1 MAILGSLIKNGVKIG
16 QLVQLKNKN
25 LLKQQK
31 RTFLKLIFKARNTEF
46 GEQYNFT
53 DILEKTLMSSESRFY
68 DDFKNNVPVFDY
80 DSIFKTYWHKCLE
93 GQRDITWPGK
103 VKHFALSSGTSGA
116 PSKQIPVTKDMIKA
130 IKRTS
135 IRQMIALSA
144 YKNISSQALEKG
156 YLMLGGSIDLTQVND
171 HFEGDLSG
179 ITAGNIPFWFEKY
192 YKPGNQIAK
201 VKNWEEKLDKITKK
215 AKDWDIGCV
224 VGVPAWIQL
233 LLERIIKEYNL
244 NNIHEIWPNLAAFA
258 HGGVSFEPYRHSFE
272 KLLGKPI
279 DYIETYL
286 ASEGFLAFQSKPN
299 EDMKLVL
306 NNGIFFE
313 FVPFNEENFDENGN
327 IIQKPQ
333 TLLINEVEED
343 KDYALL
349 ISTVSGAWRYLI
361 GDTIKFTDKTNASI
375 IITGRTKHFL
385 SLCGEHLSV
394 DNMNKAIEMAAQEF
408 QTDFR
413 EFTVVGKKNNATFC
427 HHWYIGCDSLNIDNE
442 IITFIDNTLKSLN
455 DDYIVERQHALN
467 EIKLTLLPLNSF
479 YDYMDLKNKTG
490 GQNKFP
496 RVMKRAEQ
504 VLEWEQFVESVNSKI
519 LLEI

>member
-1 MAILGSLIKNGVKIG
+1 MAILGKVIKNGVKIG
-16 QLVQLKNKN
+16 QLVRLKNKN

-46 GEQYNFT
+46 GEKYNFNSL
-53 DILEKTLMSSESRFY
+53 LENGLMTSGSKFY
-68 DDFKNNVPVFDY
+68 EDFKNNIPVFDY
-80 DSIFKTYWHKCLE
+80 DSIFKAYWHKCLE

-156 YLMLGGSIDLTQVND
+156 YLMLGGSIDLTYID
-171 HFEGDLSG
+171 GHYEGDLSG

-286 ASEGFLAFQSKPN
+286 ASEGFLAYQTKPFD
-299 EDMKLVL
+299 DMRLVL

-327 IIQKPQ
+327 IIEKPE

-361 GDTIKFTDKTNASI
+361 GDTIKFTNKKNASI

-394 DNMNKAIEMAAQEF
+394 DNMNKAIELAAEKF

-413 EFTVVGKKNNATFC
+413 EFTILGKKTNSNFC
-427 HHWYIGCDSLNIDNE
+427 HHWYIGTDSIITDNE
-442 IITFIDNTLKSLN
+442 LVTFLDNTIKSLN
-455 DDYIVERQHALN
+455 DDYIVERQHALK
-467 EIKLTLLPLNSF
+467 EIKLTVLPLNSF
-479 YDYMDLKNKTG
+479 YEFMELKNKTG

-496 RVMKRAEQ
+496 RVIKKQEQ
-504 VLEWEQFVESVNSKI
+504 IAEWEQFVENIKNKTTSTV
-519 LLEI
+519 